1 MIALVNFKKRMYFGT
16 VMLVL
21 AQLVMAD
28 SYYFYVQ
35 LSDKKN
41 SPFSIERPDEFL
53 SARAISRRALT
64 NVAIDSTDLPVN
76 PAYVQQ
82 LSIPGISLHSTSRW
96 LNGVTMLVS
105 DSSLMSQVRAL
116 PFVSWVQYTG
126 KIPSVQPAPRQ
137 KSKFESTEFNYGTAV
152 DQIKQLKGNVLHDAG
167 FTGSGVL
174 VGVLDAGYLNI
185 QTNPAFDSLR
195 LQSRLVGL
203 KNIIDPAVDVNTQ
216 HAHGTLVL
224 SVMAGNLPGVYL
236 GTAPHASY
244 LLIQTEHDPTE
255 YLCEVDF
262 WVAGIEYAD
271 SAGVDVVNSSLG
283 YTEFDDATMNYRYAD
298 MNGQVSRA
306 SRAAT
311 MAAQKGILVCNSQG
325 NSGTTA
331 WKYLGAPAD
340 ADGILA
346 VGAVTSSGL
355 VSSFSSS
362 GPASDGRVKPDVTA
376 RGTTT
381 ALVSTAGTAVFGNG
395 TSFSSPVVAGLA
407 ACFLQFARNQSGF
420 SPTTAAVR
428 DLIIASSS
436 RYLTP
441 DDRFGY
447 GLPDFEKAMQLL
459 QTSDIKQIFTK
470 PAGISFSISPGM
482 LNISP
487 DESVTGDGVAN
498 ILIFNVS
505 GVKIADLRISTTETR
520 NISMDRGVYVY
531 QIRSASGVVSGKLII
546 P

>member
-1 MIALVNFKKRMYFGT
+1 
-16 VMLVL
+16 
-21 AQLVMAD
+21 
-28 SYYFYVQ
+28 
-35 LSDKKN
+35 
-41 SPFSIERPDEFL
+41 
-53 SARAISRRALT
+53 
-64 NVAIDSTDLPVN
+64 
-76 PAYVQQ
+76 
-82 LSIPGISLHSTSRW
+82 
-96 LNGVTMLVS
+96 
-105 DSSLMSQVRAL
+105 
-116 PFVSWVQYTG
+116 
-126 KIPSVQPAPRQ
+126 
-137 KSKFESTEFNYGTAV
+137 
-152 DQIKQLKGNVLHDAG
+152 
-167 FTGSGVL
+167 
-174 VGVLDAGYLNI
+174 
-185 QTNPAFDSLR
+185 
-195 LQSRLVGL
+195 
-203 KNIIDPAVDVNTQ
+203 
-216 HAHGTLVL
+216 
-224 SVMAGNLPGVYL
+224 
-236 GTAPHASY
+236 
-244 LLIQTEHDPTE
+244 
-255 YLCEVDF
+255 
-262 WVAGIEYAD
+262 
-271 SAGVDVVNSSLG
+271 
-283 YTEFDDATMNYRYAD
+283 MNYRYAD

-325 NSGTTA
+325 NSGTTL

-362 GPASDGRVKPDVTA
+362 GPASDGRIKPDVTA

-381 ALVSTAGTAVFGNG
+381 ALVSTAGAATFGNG

-447 GLPDFEKAMQLL
+447 GLPDFEKAMQLM

-470 PAGISFSISPGM
+470 PEGISFGTSPGM